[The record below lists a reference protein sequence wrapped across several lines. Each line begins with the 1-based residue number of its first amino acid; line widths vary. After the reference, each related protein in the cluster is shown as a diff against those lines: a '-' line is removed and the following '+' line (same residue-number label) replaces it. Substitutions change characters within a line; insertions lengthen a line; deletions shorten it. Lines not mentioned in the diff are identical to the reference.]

1 MKVGKWSFIFAVIII
16 LLQACNV
23 LAPEN
28 ELLSS
33 MEKIAKYERNLNE
46 EQTVLAELE
55 QKQMKLYNE
64 MMSYGM
70 KQFPKVARLSKEAL
84 QILDDREKYIKK
96 EYKTV
101 QLAKEQLNIAKDN
114 LSNVRDE
121 EMKQQANG
129 LIDVAI
135 QRYEAYE
142 ELYQSYRQALTLEK
156 VLYQLLQNQHATL
169 QQLQKQIEQINNVY
183 KEVNEA
189 NNKFNLYTEKYNKEK
204 KRLYNE
210 LES

>member
-1 MKVGKWSFIFAVIII
+1 
-16 LLQACNV
+16 
-23 LAPEN
+23 
-28 ELLSS
+28 

-101 QLAKEQLNIAKDN
+101 QLAKEQLNIAEDN